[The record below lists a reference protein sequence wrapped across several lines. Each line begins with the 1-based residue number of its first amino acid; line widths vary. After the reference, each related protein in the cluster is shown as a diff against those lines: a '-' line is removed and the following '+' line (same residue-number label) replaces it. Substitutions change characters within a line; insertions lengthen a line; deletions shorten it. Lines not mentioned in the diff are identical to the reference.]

1 MKTAFNFFKLKLK
14 LSGVRVKMY
23 KSMTTKTFF
32 QVCNVKCNVKFKTN
46 VKCILNSYS

>member
-23 KSMTTKTFF
+23 KSMTTKTFIR
-32 QVCNVKCNVKFKTN
+32 VCNVKFKDN
-46 VKCILNSYS
+46 VKCILNS